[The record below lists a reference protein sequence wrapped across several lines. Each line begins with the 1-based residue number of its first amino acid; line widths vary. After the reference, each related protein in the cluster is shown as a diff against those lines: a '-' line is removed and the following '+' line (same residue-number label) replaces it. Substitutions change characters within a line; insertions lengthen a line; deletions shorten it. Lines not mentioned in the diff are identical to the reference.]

1 MGPVSAE
8 VSALLVIVP
17 AIALCALGEALSSV
31 RQHMC
36 TAAADRLSPLC
47 ADRYGC
53 APRCCLCPAC
63 RNALAYILF
72 AEGIPYIYYGTEQG
86 YTVDR
91 EPLWHS
97 GYSREHPLWLFLR
110 ISVAYRKEA
119 KVSAA
124 PLPWCAVG
132 MCL

>member
-1 MGPVSAE
+1 
-8 VSALLVIVP
+8 
-17 AIALCALGEALSSV
+17 
-31 RQHMC
+31 MC
-36 TAAADRLSPLC
+36 
-47 ADRYGC
+47 
-53 APRCCLCPAC
+53 AC

-97 GYSREHPLWLFLR
+97 GYSKDHPLWLFLR

-119 KVSAA
+119 KVRIINNHFAFSF
-124 PLPWCAVG
+124 AVIDRIVNIVQAQLLSVLNCFPG
-132 MCL
+132 E

>member
-1 MGPVSAE
+1 V
-8 VSALLVIVP
+8 L
-17 AIALCALGEALSSV
+17 
-31 RQHMC
+31 
-36 TAAADRLSPLC
+36 
-47 ADRYGC
+47 
-53 APRCCLCPAC
+53 C
-63 RNALAYILF
+63 RNALTYILF

-119 KVSAA
+119 KVRVALFVLSFSMVV
-124 PLPWCAVG
+124 LTCSTVG
-132 MCL
+132 LWLSQRFG

>member
-1 MGPVSAE
+1 MNSATLGTGTTQTQR
-8 VSALLVIVP
+8 SD
-17 AIALCALGEALSSV
+17 LCVCL
-31 RQHMC
+31 
-36 TAAADRLSPLC
+36 PLFC
-47 ADRYGC
+47 
-53 APRCCLCPAC
+53 C

-119 KVSAA
+119 KV
-124 PLPWCAVG
+124 CRCRHK
-132 MCL
+132 MCRHFCCLKSLVAT

>member
-1 MGPVSAE
+1 MS
-8 VSALLVIVP
+8 
-17 AIALCALGEALSSV
+17 
-31 RQHMC
+31 
-36 TAAADRLSPLC
+36 
-47 ADRYGC
+47 
-53 APRCCLCPAC
+53 C
-63 RNALAYILF
+63 RNALTYILF

-119 KVSAA
+119 KVCVFVPW
-124 PLPWCAVG
+124 PLVQHG
-132 MCL
+132 